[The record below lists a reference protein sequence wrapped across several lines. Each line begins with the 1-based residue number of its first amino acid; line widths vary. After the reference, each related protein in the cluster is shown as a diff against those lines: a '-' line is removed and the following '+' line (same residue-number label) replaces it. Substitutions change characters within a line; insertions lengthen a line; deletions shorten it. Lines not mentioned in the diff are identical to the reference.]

1 MISVSFCNSRKGYGT
16 HLISSSD
23 IKDEKRLEIN
33 TVAFHPTDSL
43 TKVFFEVQNDNLLYK
58 RPDTSNS
65 FYAKV
70 RVSYKVYPEKNSKKI
85 IDSSSFYIND
95 FSKDEAVM
103 PKSLNSEFNVKTEF
117 GKSYYV
123 ELETVD
129 INKKIRYKNELVIN
143 KMNRFNRQN
152 FLIYSHGKII
162 FRNHFL
168 KKGVVDI
175 KCNDPKI
182 EKQTSDLK
190 KLLKQ

>member
-1 MISVSFCNSRKGYGT
+1 MKLNIAYQVLWVLMISVSFCNSRKGYGT

-85 IDSSSFYIND
+85 
-95 FSKDEAVM
+95 K
-103 PKSLNSEFNVKTEF
+103 P
-117 GKSYYV
+117 
-123 ELETVD
+123 
-129 INKKIRYKNELVIN
+129 
-143 KMNRFNRQN
+143 
-152 FLIYSHGKII
+152 
-162 FRNHFL
+162 
-168 KKGVVDI
+168 
-175 KCNDPKI
+175 
-182 EKQTSDLK
+182 
-190 KLLKQ
+190 